1 MISLRLLRFLQPI
14 GSLSVAV
21 AFCVVASSDLA
32 ATEII
37 LKGGSVIDGS
47 GSPAIRADVAIDG
60 DRIVYVAPSIEADID
75 SRVIDVAGLVVT
87 PGFIDMHAHID
98 PITRLP
104 EAQSMVSQGV
114 TTAVGGPDGSAPWPT
129 GSYLDR
135 IERQGVGL
143 NVCLL
148 VGHNSIRRAVMALD
162 DRAPSDAE
170 LERMRHM
177 IDRSMQEG
185 AWGIST
191 GLKYLPGAYAK
202 IDEVVEL
209 SRVAAKYNGYYTS
222 HLREEGLGLID
233 SVREA
238 IEIGRQAKIPIVLT
252 HHKVVGQ
259 PMWGKSRETL
269 AMVEAARAEGID
281 VKMDQYPYTATYT
294 GISILVPAWARAG
307 GNQRF
312 LARLQ
317 EAETRA
323 RIKQDIVFNIINDRG
338 GGDLRRVQFGLVE
351 WNKGLEGKTLHDWA
365 GMKGLE
371 PTPENGAELVI
382 EALRNGGA
390 SCIYHVLD
398 EQDVERIMRHPLTMI
413 GSDGRLT
420 EPGSGH
426 PHPRWYGAFPR
437 VLGHYAR
444 DRGVLKLEEA
454 VRKMTSLSAKRIGL
468 KDRGLVKEGFFADLV
483 VFDPKTII
491 DKSTFQ
497 KPHQYPEGI
506 HHVFVNGEAAITGGK
521 FRGLRA
527 GRVLRRGVDNEPD
540 RRTWPGKNWAH
551 IDPQEDAGWSAE
563 KLDAAFEFAKTL
575 KTSALML
582 IHEGRVVKESGET
595 KRPFMCHSMRKSI
608 LSALFGPHVRNGT
621 VDLKTDLKSLGIDDK
636 EPSLTDIEKTATI
649 GDLLKA
655 RSGVYHPALYETK
668 AMAARRPKR
677 GSHEP
682 GAFWYYNNWDFNAV
696 CTIFENLTGRG
707 IFEEFEDRL
716 VGPLGMQDFVRAKH
730 TRYVTG
736 ADSVHPAY
744 PFQLSARDLARLGLL
759 FARGGEW
766 KGKRIIP
773 RSWVVE
779 STQSYSETG
788 SKGGYGY
795 MWWTATKEYHLPGAE
810 LPEGAYSARGYRGH
824 KVLIVPQW
832 DLVIVHRV
840 DTFEKEGSVSS
851 VDFGQLVKL
860 ILDARIKR

>member
-1 MISLRLLRFLQPI
+1 MRPLHSFRHIGFLALII
-14 GSLSVAV
+14 GLSAG
-21 AFCVVASSDLA
+21 ASNVIA
-32 ATEII
+32 ANQII
-37 LKGGSVIDGS
+37 LQGGSVIDGS
-47 GSPAIRADVAIDG
+47 GSPAIRADVAIER
-60 DRIVYVAPSIEADID
+60 DRIVAIEPSIEAGAE
-75 SRVIDVAGLVVT
+75 SRVIDVSGLVVA

-114 TTAVGGPDGSAPWPT
+114 TTAVGGPDGGAPWPT

-148 VGHNSIRRAVMALD
+148 AGHNSIRRAVMAID
-162 DRAPSDAE
+162 DRAPTDQE
-170 LERMRHM
+170 LERMQRM
-177 IDRSMQEG
+177 IEKSMKEG

-191 GLKYLPGAYAK
+191 GLKYLPGAYSK
-202 IDEVVEL
+202 IDEVIEL
-209 SRVAAKYNGYYTS
+209 SRVAARHGGYYTS

-238 IEIGRQAKIPIVLT
+238 IEIGRRAKIPIVLT

-269 AMVEAARAEGID
+269 AMVDAARDEGID
-281 VKMDQYPYTATYT
+281 VMMDQYPYTATYT

-307 GNQRF
+307 GNARF
-312 LARLQ
+312 LARLK
-317 EAETRA
+317 ELETRA
-323 RIKQDIVFNIINDRG
+323 RIKKDIVFNIINDRG
-338 GGDLRRVQFGLVE
+338 GGDLSRVQFGLVE
-351 WNKGLEGKTLHDWA
+351 WNKDLEGKTLHDWA
-365 GMKGLE
+365 TMKGLK

-382 EALRNGGA
+382 EAIKHGGA

-398 EQDVERIMRHPLTMI
+398 EKDVERIMKHPMTMI

-420 EPGSGH
+420 KPGSGH

-437 VLGHYAR
+437 VLGHFAR

-454 VRKMTSLSAKRIGL
+454 VRKMTSLSAGRVGL
-468 KDRGLVKEGFFADLV
+468 KERGLVKKGYFADLV
-483 VFDPKTII
+483 VFDPKTVI

-506 HHVFVNGEAAITGGK
+506 SYVFVNGEAAVADGE

-527 GRVLRRGVDNEPD
+527 GRVLRRGVDNQPD
-540 RRTWPGKNWAH
+540 RRAWPKPDWKHVKSQDA
-551 IDPQEDAGWSAE
+551 AGWSATG
-563 KLDAAFEFAKTL
+563 LDEAFDFAETL
-575 KTSALML
+575 KTSALMV
-582 IHEGRVVKESGET
+582 IHQGRIVKESGET
-595 KRPFMCHSMRKSI
+595 ERPFMCHSMRKSI
-608 LSALFGPHVRNGT
+608 LSALYGPHVRNGT
-621 VDLKTDLKSLGIDDK
+621 IDLKSDLKSLGIDDK
-636 EPSLTDIEKTATI
+636 EPSLTDVEKTATT

-655 RSGVYHPALYETK
+655 RSGVFHPALYETK
-668 AMAARRPKR
+668 AMAAKRPKR
-677 GSHEP
+677 SSHEP
-682 GAFWYYNNWDFNAV
+682 GSFWYYNNWDFNAL

-716 VGPLGMQDFVRAKH
+716 AGPLGMQDFVRSRH
-730 TRYVTG
+730 TSYVTG
-736 ADSVHPAY
+736 DDSVHPAY
-744 PFQLSARDLARLGLL
+744 PFQLSARDLARFGLL

-766 KGKRIIP
+766 NGRQIIP

-795 MWWTATKEYHLPGAE
+795 MWWTATKEHHIPGVE
-810 LPEGAYSARGYRGH
+810 LPAGAFSARGYRGH
-824 KVLIVPQW
+824 KVLVVPQW

-840 DTFEKEGSVSS
+840 NTFEKEGSVSS
-851 VDFGQLVKL
+851 GDFGKLVKL
-860 ILDARIKR
+860 ILEARIQP